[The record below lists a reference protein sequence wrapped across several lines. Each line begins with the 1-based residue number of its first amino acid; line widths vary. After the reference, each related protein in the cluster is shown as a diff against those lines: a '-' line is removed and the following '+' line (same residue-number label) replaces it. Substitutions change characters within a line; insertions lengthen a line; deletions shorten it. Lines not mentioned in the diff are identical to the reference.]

1 MTSRNIRLLCGAA
14 LLIAFGAGFGLAQL
28 TPHTERAAHVE
39 GNDHNE
45 HNGPDEHDDETPEG
59 VVVLTTRQIEA
70 SGIGIVAVGRGGGN
84 ETRLTGRV
92 ESALDARTVIS
103 TIVGGRVEQVQV
115 APGSSVEAGA
125 ALAVVISGE
134 AAILRANAEAA
145 AAEAEAARLEYR
157 RDSNLV
163 ELGVVA
169 RQELEAS
176 RARSLAADAAT
187 RAAQAQV
194 IAAGSPDAQGRV
206 TIVSPIAG
214 VVGTV
219 QVTPGG
225 FVAAG
230 GGVAEVSNPAQTE
243 LVFTAPP
250 ALAAQVISG
259 SRIEVTGPS
268 DNFEA
273 VVVGVAANVRERGN
287 ATLIRA
293 RPVSGALP
301 PAGSP
306 VTGIIVTDRQEDGL
320 TVPADAVQTVDGRSV
335 VFIATDE
342 GFRATPVLAGRRAGG
357 QIEILNGLDG
367 SEHIAG
373 INAFLL
379 KAELAK
385 GEVEHSH

>member
-1 MTSRNIRLLCGAA
+1 MTPKNIRLLFGAA
-14 LLIAFGAGFGLAQL
+14 LLVALGAGFGLAQL
-28 TPHTERAAHVE
+28 IPHTEHAAYVK
-39 GNDHNE
+39 GD
-45 HNGPDEHDDETPEG
+45 DHDDHGDEAPEG
-59 VVVLTTRQIEA
+59 VVVLTARQIEA

-92 ESALDARTVIS
+92 ESALDARTAIS
-103 TIVGGRVEQVQV
+103 AIVGGRVVQVQV
-115 APGSSVEAGA
+115 APGSPVEAGQT
-125 ALAVVISGE
+125 LVVVISGE
-134 AAILRANAEAA
+134 AATLRANAEAA

-169 RQELEAS
+169 RRELEAS
-176 RARSLAADAAT
+176 RARSLAADAAA

-194 IAAGSPDAQGRV
+194 VAAGAPDAQGRV
-206 TIVSPIAG
+206 AIVSPIAG

-259 SRIEVTGPS
+259 SRIEVRSPS
-268 DNFEA
+268 GDFEA
-273 VVVGVAANVRERGN
+273 VVLGVAANVREQGN

-293 RPVSGALP
+293 RPVSGVLP

-306 VTGIIVTDRQEDGL
+306 VTGVIVTDRQEDGL

-335 VFIATDE
+335 VFVATDE
-342 GFRATPVLAGRRAGG
+342 GFRATPVLAGRQAGG
-357 QIEILNGLDG
+357 HIEILNGLDG
-367 SEHIAG
+367 SERIVG

-385 GEVEHSH
+385 GEAEHSH

>member
-1 MTSRNIRLLCGAA
+1 MTTTNIRLLCGAVLLVA
-14 LLIAFGAGFGLAQL
+14 LGTGFGLAQL
-28 TPHTERAAHVE
+28 IPHSEHAAHVK
-39 GNDHNE
+39 GDDHDD
-45 HNGPDEHDDETPEG
+45 HDDHDDEAPEG
-59 VVVLTTRQIEA
+59 VVVLTARQIEA

-92 ESALDARTVIS
+92 ESALDARTAIS
-103 TIVGGRVEQVQV
+103 AIVGGRVVQVQV
-115 APGSSVEAGA
+115 APGSPVEAGQT
-125 ALAVVISGE
+125 LVVVISGE
-134 AAILRANAEAA
+134 AATLRANAEAA
-145 AAEAEAARLEYR
+145 AAGAEAARLEYR

-163 ELGVVA
+163 EQGVVA

-176 RARSLAADAAT
+176 RARSLAADAVA

-194 IAAGSPDAQGRV
+194 VAAGAPDAQGRV
-206 TIVSPIAG
+206 AIVSPIAG

-259 SRIEVTGPS
+259 SRIEVRSPS
-268 DNFEA
+268 GDFEA
-273 VVVGVAANVRERGN
+273 VVLGVAANVREQGN

-293 RPVSGALP
+293 RPVSGVLP

-306 VTGIIVTDRQEDGL
+306 VTGVIVTDRQEDGL

-335 VFIATDE
+335 VFVATDE
-342 GFRATPVLAGRRAGG
+342 GFRATPVLAGRQAGG
-357 QIEILNGLDG
+357 HIEILNGLDG
-367 SEHIAG
+367 SERIVG

-385 GEVEHSH
+385 GEAEHSH

>member
-1 MTSRNIRLLCGAA
+1 MTPKNIRFLCGAA
-14 LLIAFGAGFGLAQL
+14 LLVALGAGFGLAQL
-28 TPHTERAAHVE
+28 IPHTEHAAHVE
-39 GNDHNE
+39 GDDHDD
-45 HNGPDEHDDETPEG
+45 HDDHDDEAPEG
-59 VVVLTTRQIEA
+59 VVVLTARQIEA

-92 ESALDARTVIS
+92 ESALEARTAIS
-103 TIVGGRVEQVQV
+103 AIVGGRVEQVQV
-115 APGSSVEAGA
+115 APGSPVEAGQT
-125 ALAVVISGE
+125 LMVVISGE
-134 AAILRANAEAA
+134 AATLRANAEAA

-169 RQELEAS
+169 RRELEAS
-176 RARSLAADAAT
+176 RARSLAADAAA

-194 IAAGSPDAQGRV
+194 AAAGSPDTQGRV
-206 TIVSPIAG
+206 AIVSPIAG

-230 GGVAEVSNPAQTE
+230 GGVAEVSNPTQTE

-259 SRIEVTGPS
+259 SRIEVRSPS
-268 DNFEA
+268 GDFEA
-273 VVVGVAANVRERGN
+273 VVLGVAANVREQGN

-293 RPVSGALP
+293 RPVSGVLP

-306 VTGIIVTDRQEDGL
+306 VTGVIVTDRQEDGL

-335 VFIATDE
+335 VFVATDE

-357 QIEILNGLDG
+357 HIEILNGLDG
-367 SEHIAG
+367 SERIVG

-385 GEVEHSH
+385 GEAEHSH

>member
-1 MTSRNIRLLCGAA
+1 MTPKNIRLLFGAA
-14 LLIAFGAGFGLAQL
+14 LLAALGAGFGLAQL
-28 TPHTERAAHVE
+28 IPHTEHAAHVK
-39 GNDHNE
+39 GDDHDD
-45 HNGPDEHDDETPEG
+45 HDDHDDEAPEG
-59 VVVLTTRQIEA
+59 VVILTARQIEA

-92 ESALDARTVIS
+92 ESALDARTAIS
-103 TIVGGRVEQVQV
+103 AIVGGRVEQVQV
-115 APGSSVEAGA
+115 APGSPVEAGQT
-125 ALAVVISGE
+125 LVVVISGE
-134 AAILRANAEAA
+134 AATLRANAEAA
-145 AAEAEAARLEYR
+145 AAEAEASRLEYR

-169 RQELEAS
+169 RRELEAS
-176 RARSLAADAAT
+176 RARSLAADAAA

-194 IAAGSPDAQGRV
+194 VAAGAPDAQGRV
-206 TIVSPIAG
+206 AIVSPIAG

-259 SRIEVTGPS
+259 SRIEVRSPS
-268 DNFEA
+268 GDFEA
-273 VVVGVAANVRERGN
+273 VVLGVAANVREQGN

-293 RPVSGALP
+293 RPVSGVLP

-306 VTGIIVTDRQEDGL
+306 VTGVIVTDRQEDGL

-335 VFIATDE
+335 GV
-342 GFRATPVLAGRRAGG
+342 RR
-357 QIEILNGLDG
+357 
-367 SEHIAG
+367 H
-373 INAFLL
+373 
-379 KAELAK
+379 
-385 GEVEHSH
+385 